1 MPSTANIHP
10 RHDAPRGFT
19 VIELMIVVVI
29 IGILMAIAAPSLRAM
44 IIGNQLRSVASE
56 LLNDMAIAR
65 NEAAKRS
72 QRTVICKSNDQNT
85 CVSGATWGNGW
96 IVFVDADNSLQRNTV
111 GTTEPLIRV
120 KQAIPNSVAFT
131 IAPPPAPPDNVQFRA
146 FGVITAAATQT
157 FTICPTDAGTGIA
170 GRTITMTP
178 LGRVQS
184 AVAVCP

>member
-85 CVSGATWGNGW
+85 CVNGATWGNGW

-178 LGRVQS
+178 RGRVQS

>member
-85 CVSGATWGNGW
+85 CVNGATWGNGW